1 MRLTHAFSILLISLF
16 IVGCATDVNTRQAL
30 QPMSVGNLQFGDIDA
45 TSALASVTPDDINRL
60 KMSVEERVGK
70 LPQGNLPVRIQMTV
84 TEFDIQSGAARFFIG
99 AFAGSNKMT
108 VSVRIM
114 DLAGNTIADFDV
126 QRSANPGGYGAFY
139 SQTNA
144 TIDAVADGVAEVL
157 SGRSGARR
165 DL

>member
-1 MRLTHAFSILLISLF
+1 
-16 IVGCATDVNTRQAL
+16 
-30 QPMSVGNLQFGDIDA
+30 MSVGNLQFGDINA
-45 TSALASVTPDDINRL
+45 ISTLASVTPDDTNRL
-60 KMSVEERVGK
+60 KMSVAERVGK

-108 VSVRIM
+108 VSVRII
-114 DLAGNTIADFDV
+114 DLAGNTISDFDV

-144 TIDAVADGVAEVL
+144 TIDAVADGVADVL
-157 SGRSGARR
+157 YARAAGLVDYWR
-165 DL
+165 VKGWPASCRPTTADDFACE